1 MTLEHQALLGALGGL
16 LPDILRIV
24 KSRHDPQLQPYLNSV
39 MFWVGLLLAVAVG
52 ALAAALAEAAN
63 VREALAYG
71 FGAPEVLTRILS
83 TAGRPTTA
91 AGAPEGASA
100 LARSGRPTLGNWWA
114 A

>member
-1 MTLEHQALLGALGGL
+1 MPLEHQVLMGALGGL

-24 KSRHDPQLQPYLNSV
+24 KSRHDPQLQPYLRSI
-39 MFWVGLLLAVAVG
+39 MFWVGVLLAVAVG
-52 ALAAALAEAAN
+52 AVAAALAGATS

-83 TAGRPTTA
+83 TAGQPA
-91 AGAPEGASA
+91 PPAKAPEGVAA